1 MTPNYTAKMYLDK
14 DEILQNSGDDMDQLY
29 TWMLAQAEG
38 KFGNIHGE
46 VIDNMTQEVVRQF
59 RKVPPE

>member
-14 DEILQNSGDDMDQLY
+14 DEILQNTGDDMDQLY
-29 TWMLAQAEG
+29 TWMLAQAED
-38 KFGNIHGE
+38 KFGNIRGE

-59 RKVPPE
+59 RKVPPD

>member
-29 TWMLAQAEG
+29 TWMLAQAED
-38 KFGNIHGE
+38 KFGNIRGE
-46 VIDNMTQEVVRQF
+46 VIDNVTQEVVRQF